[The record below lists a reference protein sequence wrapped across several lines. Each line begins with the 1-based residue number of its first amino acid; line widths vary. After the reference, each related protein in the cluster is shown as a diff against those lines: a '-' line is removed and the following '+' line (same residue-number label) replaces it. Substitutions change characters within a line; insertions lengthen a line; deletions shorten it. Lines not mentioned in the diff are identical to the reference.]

1 MAKILVVEDNVELA
15 TLLKIE
21 LASKSH
27 TVEHSDNGAGALELM
42 LEFEYD
48 LVILDVELPEM
59 NGIEIC
65 KRFRDAGKTTPVLML
80 TGRSGIQDKL
90 AGLDCGADDYLTK
103 PFDARELQARLRAL
117 LRRAGAATSNVI
129 TIGELTLNI
138 ESREVRRNDEPVKLL
153 PKEFALL
160 EFFMMNPNK
169 VFSPEMLLN
178 RVWESDKAVSI
189 GTVYTTIK
197 TLRDKISGGKGGAK
211 LETVHGAGYKLKSD

>member
-1 MAKILVVEDNVELA
+1 MAKILIVEDSVELS

-21 LASKSH
+21 LTSKQH
-27 TVEHSDNGAGALELM
+27 TVEHADNGVNALELM

-48 LVILDVELPEM
+48 LIILDIELPEM
-59 NGIEIC
+59 SGLEIC
-65 KRFRDAGKTTPVLML
+65 SQFRKAGKTTPILML
-80 TGRSGIQDKL
+80 TGRNEIEDKL
-90 AGLDCGADDYLTK
+90 TGLDCGADDYLTK
-103 PFDARELQARLRAL
+103 PFDSRELQARLRAL
-117 LRRAGAATSNVI
+117 MRRAGSATSNVLSV
-129 TIGELTLNI
+129 GDLELNI
-138 ESREVRRNDEPVKLL
+138 ESRELRRKGEPVKLL

-197 TLRDKISGGKGGAK
+197 TLRDKISDSKGGAV
-211 LETVHGAGYKLKSD
+211 LETVHGAGYKLKSG